1 MKAGLTKLS
10 TKELATLAEQ
20 VINATKQSNV
30 NEAKKHSFLSQLET
44 SYEEYTPVL
53 FKTTYS
59 GKGKSVAQADKERDT
74 YLRSFKLILEGYA
87 KLKSITNY
95 ADADSLYNI
104 LKVHGLNYDKLSYSE
119 QTAQLNKLIEVL
131 EIAENTAKL
140 EKFHLI
146 EIFDLIKAAQ
156 ENFKSIYDEQALA
169 NAELRKIKP
178 ASVLRKDLEK
188 NLKRFLDYVTL
199 MIDTP
204 SWKPLYNQLNEYV
217 KASKKPNIA
226 KEDKSDITIS

>member
-30 NEAKKHSFLSQLET
+30 SEAKKHSFLVQLET

-74 YLRSFKLILEGYA
+74 YVRSLKLIVEGYA

-95 ADADSLYNI
+95 TDADSLYNT
-104 LKVHGLNYDKLSYSE
+104 LKIRGLNYDKLSYSE

-131 EIAENTAKL
+131 ETPENIAKL

-146 EIFDLIKAAQ
+146 EIFELLKVSQ
-156 ENFKSIYDEQALA
+156 ENFKTIYAEQALA

-188 NLKRFLDYVTL
+188 TLKRFLDYVTL

-204 SWKPLYNQLNEYV
+204 SWKPLYNQLNE
-217 KASKKPNIA
+217 KQNSNFTIFTKNIFIN
-226 KEDKSDITIS
+226 SPP